1 MDQSTQEVDDNGLSE
16 IDFELPFIACPEPT
30 GSEALPRQTRQ
41 SPDKYLVK
49 SSLDLLEA
57 ENLKSKDL
65 ANEQSTSGKR
75 NLATTPDPQL
85 FNGCPGP
92 ISAGLA
98 QSHCYSSAP

>member
-1 MDQSTQEVDDNGLSE
+1 VDQSTQEVDDNVSSE
-16 IDFELPFIACPEPT
+16 IDFELPFVACPEPT

-65 ANEQSTSGKR
+65 ANEQPHPANGTLRLLRILNYSM
-75 NLATTPDPQL
+75 AAPDRFQPD
-85 FNGCPGP
+85 
-92 ISAGLA
+92 
-98 QSHCYSSAP
+98 